1 MKVSV
6 RVFEATKVIED
17 DTYEIDAES
26 LDEFTNEKSEYFYK
40 TYAPNGMSAMV
51 ASNGR
56 ELRELRG
63 YHKMVIVI
71 TDETTT

>member
-17 DTYEIDAES
+17 DTYEIDEES
-26 LDEFTNEKSEYFYK
+26 LDEFTNEKSEYFYN
-40 TYAPNGMSAMV
+40 TYASNGMYARV
-51 ASNGR
+51 VSNGR
-56 ELRELRG
+56 ELMQLRG

-71 TDETTT
+71 TDETTS

>member
-40 TYAPNGMSAMV
+40 KYAPNGMSAMV
-51 ASNGR
+51 VNNGR

-71 TDETTT
+71 TDETTS